1 MTNSLLG
8 AVNSNSFA
16 KLKDFVLLSNIL
28 LYTEKMEGESREI
41 SSLVPPKRA
50 AARRIA
56 VWHVPLSAQKG
67 VTDSKL

>member
-16 KLKDFVLLSNIL
+16 KLKDFALSNIL